1 MRFCETA
8 VETSRIKC
16 FCETPN
22 KRNKLTFIAE
32 PLDKGLAEDIEAGR
46 ASIDWPRK
54 RLGDFLQQK
63 YEWDLLAARSVWA
76 FGPER

>member
-32 PLDKGLAEDIEAGR
+32 PLDKARHRVSPAF
-46 ASIDWPRK
+46 A
-54 RLGDFLQQK
+54 LQ
-63 YEWDLLAARSVWA
+63 LSVWLSAEA
-76 FGPER
+76 FRPAPAAGPGGGH